1 MEKKSDKRLTTEF
14 LREYYQYIDE
24 ILNADRKSAEFRDV
38 IAKLRETIFNF
49 AILSIENDTL
59 ELYRRAE
66 NRYNHCLEIIDRE
79 LAEINQL
86 INSFKTAETNAEIDR
101 RIINLCDY
109 VMDVN
114 DYYYT
119 KTQGYNDFPYPEL
132 RK

>member
-14 LREYYQYIDE
+14 LREYYQCIDE
-24 ILNADRKSAEFRDV
+24 ILNADRESDEFRDV
-38 IAKLRETIFNF
+38 IAKLRETILNF
-49 AILSIENDTL
+49 AIRAIENDTL

-66 NRYNHCLEIIDRE
+66 DRYSHCLKIIDRE

-86 INSFKTAETNAEIDR
+86 INTFKTAEIDR

-114 DYYYT
+114 DYYYA
-119 KTQGYNDFPYPEL
+119 KSQGYNFPYPEL
-132 RK
+132 RKFVEDE